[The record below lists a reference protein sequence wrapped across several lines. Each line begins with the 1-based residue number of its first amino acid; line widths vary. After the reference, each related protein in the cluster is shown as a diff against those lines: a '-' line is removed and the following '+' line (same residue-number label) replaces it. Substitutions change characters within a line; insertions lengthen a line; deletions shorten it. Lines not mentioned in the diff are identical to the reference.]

1 MSKNHPNDNMY
12 SILGKLEA
20 LKPTPE
26 EKRFALVKEIRES
39 VEAKGSVLQGVDAV
53 QARLAK
59 QFSETTTNEA
69 IRVAGNTKGPVGH
82 YSQMKHVGKDGSPEA
97 QAHRDATAAMAKSAR
112 AAGSKLPF
120 NKTTEPT
127 GKLAS
132 GGYNAMTKG
141 VTPVK
146 INELSPE
153 LLKRASDAAG
163 MKWAH
168 ADDRKDQKASE
179 KYSAQNDK
187 FHSAMRKK
195 QKDLEECAMCE
206 SGNCEEHMNEDL
218 QADDGQYGSEQDL
231 PEGETTYKN
240 GVTTHRKTDFP
251 GYPVDDNDD
260 IEDTNKGKRG
270 RPRKHAVKVAK
281 TDAEGNKLGRG
292 RPAKVK
298 APTYTKMSDPFGRTT
313 GAVPKPKVKGRV
325 HTLDEAMSM
334 VETNLTEG
342 RHMVDESGE
351 TLKHILNRFKHEVK
365 QFEAGED
372 IYGTDLYHALYDY
385 YCDNGEMPYGTQKAR
400 DGDPAEWISNRLDLE
415 LSNNAYGS
423 DPANKEEAD
432 EAIDPANSRDY
443 EIPAYIRKAS
453 GQAPLTQRDV
463 MQKDKKP
470 EHDFYQRRTGETH
483 PDALKTELDELAK
496 LAGIHTE
503 GNAFSGK
510 LANTAKGDSFEQ
522 DGETFTNNSS
532 IADKELDEEETDEGN
547 AFGQAVRNAKA
558 DGVQD
563 GEKVKVDGKEIAVK
577 ESMEMP
583 GSEESNF
590 NISTSLSSDGNKNVT
605 VSATGEHAASLLQM
619 LRIAGLGDGAKAQE
633 LQAEPEMGQEEPGIE
648 VIGIEP
654 EQEVDESGI
663 DVDDA
668 GANPVN
674 APDPQYASMKGS
686 TMGPGEGDAGEKAM
700 NPDRPTKNN
709 GDNALATP
717 PTRAQKTLIAVSALE
732 SKLAAEYESIKK
744 LS

>member
-59 QFSETTTNEA
+59 QFASEGVVDTLRSKNYDRLSKRSYNQADKTKPGGVSVYNVDKINKGDDRAAKAAELRGEKVNGMAEA
-69 IRVAGNTKGPVGH
+69 YNPVKAVKQCAKDYMEMNGYTSVDQLEAEDIESIGGDCQMNYQDVCEILGCKLPDSLGPV
-82 YSQMKHVGKDGSPEA
+82 
-97 QAHRDATAAMAKSAR
+97 KSYDEH
-112 AAGSKLPF
+112 GD
-120 NKTTEPT
+120 
-127 GKLAS
+127 
-132 GGYNAMTKG
+132 M
-141 VTPVK
+141 
-146 INELSPE
+146 
-153 LLKRASDAAG
+153 
-163 MKWAH
+163 
-168 ADDRKDQKASE
+168 
-179 KYSAQNDK
+179 
-187 FHSAMRKK
+187 
-195 QKDLEECAMCE
+195 EECAGCAMGECA
-206 SGNCEEHMNEDL
+206 EHGMV
-218 QADDGQYGSEQDL
+218 
-231 PEGETTYKN
+231 EGETTYKN

-415 LSNNAYGS
+415 LANNAYGS

-432 EAIDPANSRDY
+432 EAIDPTNPRDY
-443 EIPAYIRKAS
+443 DIPAYMRKAS

-470 EHDFYQRRTGETH
+470 EHDFYQRRTGEVH
-483 PDALKTELDELAK
+483 PDALKTELDELAQ

-563 GEKVKVDGKEIAVK
+563 GEKVKVDGKEIPVK
-577 ESMEMP
+577 ESMELP

-633 LQAEPEMGQEEPGIE
+633 LQAEPGIE

-709 GDNALATP
+709 GDNAMATP
-717 PTRAQKTLIAVSALE
+717 PTRAQKTLVQVAALE

-744 LS
+744 LT

>member
-97 QAHRDATAAMAKSAR
+97 QSHRDATAGMARSAR

-127 GKLAS
+127 GKLAP

-141 VTPVK
+141 VTP
-146 INELSPE
+146 IRTST
-153 LLKRASDAAG
+153 
-163 MKWAH
+163 
-168 ADDRKDQKASE
+168 
-179 KYSAQNDK
+179 
-187 FHSAMRKK
+187 
-195 QKDLEECAMCE
+195 EECAMCE
-206 SGNCEEHMNEDL
+206 SGNCEEHGMV
-218 QADDGQYGSEQDL
+218 
-231 PEGETTYKN
+231 EGETTYKN

-365 QFEAGED
+365 SFEEGH
-372 IYGTDLYHALYDY
+372 DLGDLLFDALFDY
-385 YCDNGEMPYGTQKAR
+385 YCDNGEMPYGTAKAR
-400 DGDPAEWISNRLDLE
+400 DGDPYEWISDRLHQE
-415 LSNNAYGS
+415 LGT
-423 DPANKEEAD
+423 D
-432 EAIDPANSRDY
+432 EAIDPANPRDY
-443 EIPAYIRKAS
+443 DIPAYMRKAS

-483 PDALKTELDELAK
+483 PDALKTELDELAQ
-496 LAGIHTE
+496 LAGLKTE

-547 AFGQAVRNAKA
+547 AFGQAVRNAKS
-558 DGVQD
+558 DGVQA
-563 GEKVKVDGKEIAVK
+563 GEKVKVDGKEIPVK
-577 ESMEMP
+577 ESMELP

-674 APDPQYASMKGS
+674 APNPQYASMKGS

-717 PTRAQKTLIAVSALE
+717 PSRAQKTLIAVSALE

>member
-1 MSKNHPNDNMY
+1 
-12 SILGKLEA
+12 
-20 LKPTPE
+20 
-26 EKRFALVKEIRES
+26 
-39 VEAKGSVLQGVDAV
+39 
-53 QARLAK
+53 
-59 QFSETTTNEA
+59 
-69 IRVAGNTKGPVGH
+69 
-82 YSQMKHVGKDGSPEA
+82 
-97 QAHRDATAAMAKSAR
+97 
-112 AAGSKLPF
+112 
-120 NKTTEPT
+120 
-127 GKLAS
+127 
-132 GGYNAMTKG
+132 
-141 VTPVK
+141 
-146 INELSPE
+146 
-153 LLKRASDAAG
+153 
-163 MKWAH
+163 
-168 ADDRKDQKASE
+168 
-179 KYSAQNDK
+179 
-187 FHSAMRKK
+187 
-195 QKDLEECAMCE
+195 
-206 SGNCEEHMNEDL
+206 
-218 QADDGQYGSEQDL
+218 
-231 PEGETTYKN
+231 
-240 GVTTHRKTDFP
+240 
-251 GYPVDDNDD
+251 
-260 IEDTNKGKRG
+260 
-270 RPRKHAVKVAK
+270 
-281 TDAEGNKLGRG
+281 
-292 RPAKVK
+292 
-298 APTYTKMSDPFGRTT
+298 
-313 GAVPKPKVKGRV
+313 
-325 HTLDEAMSM
+325 
-334 VETNLTEG
+334 
-342 RHMVDESGE
+342 MVDESGE

-415 LSNNAYGS
+415 LANNAYGS

-432 EAIDPANSRDY
+432 EAIDPTNPRDY
-443 EIPAYIRKAS
+443 DIPAYMRKAS

-463 MQKDKKP
+463 MQKDNKP
-470 EHDFYQRRTGETH
+470 EHDFYQRRTGEVH
-483 PDALKTELDELAK
+483 PDALKTELDELAQ

-563 GEKVKVDGKEIAVK
+563 GEKVKVDGKEIPVK
-577 ESMEMP
+577 ESMELP

>member
-82 YSQMKHVGKDGSPEA
+82 YSQMKHVGKDGGPDA

-120 NKTTEPT
+120 NKTTEPS
-127 GKLAS
+127 GKLAQ

-141 VTPVK
+141 VTP
-146 INELSPE
+146 I
-153 LLKRASDAAG
+153 RT
-163 MKWAH
+163 
-168 ADDRKDQKASE
+168 
-179 KYSAQNDK
+179 SA
-187 FHSAMRKK
+187 
-195 QKDLEECAMCE
+195 EECAMCE
-206 SGNCEEHMNEDL
+206 SGNCEEHGMV
-218 QADDGQYGSEQDL
+218 
-231 PEGETTYKN
+231 EGETTYKN

-298 APTYTKMSDPFGRTT
+298 APTYTKMADPFGRTT

-415 LSNNAYGS
+415 LANNAYGS

-432 EAIDPANSRDY
+432 EAIDPTNPRDY
-443 EIPAYIRKAS
+443 DIPAYMRKAS

-470 EHDFYQRRTGETH
+470 EHDFYQRRTGEVH
-483 PDALKTELDELAK
+483 PDALKTELDELAQ

-563 GEKVKVDGKEIAVK
+563 GEKVKVDGKEIPVK
-577 ESMEMP
+577 ESMELP

-717 PTRAQKTLIAVSALE
+717 PTRAQKTLVQVAALE

-744 LS
+744 LT

>member
-53 QARLAK
+53 QAKLAK
-59 QFSETTTNEA
+59 QFAETKTNEA
-69 IRVAGNTKGPVGH
+69 IRVMGNTKGPVGH
-82 YSQMKHVGKDGSPEA
+82 YSQAKYYHRGTPAAQSPEG

-112 AAGSKLPF
+112 AAGGKLSIGRT
-120 NKTTEPT
+120 NEPT
-127 GKLAS
+127 GKRVH
-132 GGYNAMTKG
+132 GGYDAMAKG
-141 VTPVK
+141 VTPFR
-146 INELSPE
+146 S
-153 LLKRASDAAG
+153 ST
-163 MKWAH
+163 
-168 ADDRKDQKASE
+168 
-179 KYSAQNDK
+179 
-187 FHSAMRKK
+187 
-195 QKDLEECAMCE
+195 EECAMCE
-206 SGNCEEHMNEDL
+206 SGNCKEHGMV
-218 QADDGQYGSEQDL
+218 
-231 PEGETTYKN
+231 EGETTYKN

-298 APTYTKMSDPFGRTT
+298 APTYTKMADPFGRTT

-415 LSNNAYGS
+415 LANNAYGS

-432 EAIDPANSRDY
+432 EAIDPTNPRDY
-443 EIPAYIRKAS
+443 DIPAYMRKAS

-470 EHDFYQRRTGETH
+470 EHDFYQRRTGEVH
-483 PDALKTELDELAK
+483 PDALKTELDELAQ
-496 LAGIHTE
+496 LAGLKTE

-563 GEKVKVDGKEIAVK
+563 GEKVKVNGKEIPVK
-577 ESMEMP
+577 ESMELP